1 MSEYQYYE
9 FQAVDR
15 PLDKQDIAALR
26 ALSTRAR
33 ITATSFTNHYNWGD
47 FRGDPRRLMDR
58 WFDLHLYFANWM
70 SRRLM
75 IRLPKRLINRTRL
88 GTFLHNVNSVEIRTS
103 GENVIID
110 IWHDY
115 EPSEFTDDDDG
126 SGWLGALAPLRADL
140 LAGDWRMFYL
150 LWLMEAQ
157 AGTMKDDEREPLTGI
172 GPLNS
177 GLETFADFFH
187 IDRDLVQAAAEES
200 PYTGGG
206 PLLTAST
213 RAAAIAAIPD
223 EEKAA
228 LLERLAAGDPHVM
241 AEVRSRIQESLAPT
255 TTEIQGK
262 CRTVSTL
269 LARADEICR
278 ERKAAEAARMEAKRQ
293 QRAFEAEKARRA
305 RLNILRL
312 RGLAVWDEIEN
323 EIKKRN
329 INGYERATDL
339 LADLRVLAEEDNT
352 SDAYSKRLHAL
363 RSRHSRKIRFIEQLT
378 ARISHHV

>member
-9 FQAVDR
+9 FLAIDK
-15 PLDKQDIAALR
+15 PLSKQDITALR

-47 FRGDPRRLMDR
+47 FKGDPRRLMNR

-75 IRLPKRLINRTRL
+75 IRLPKRLINRDKL
-88 GTFLHNVNSVEIRTS
+88 DIFLRDVGSVEIRTS

-115 EPSEFTDDDDG
+115 EPPKFTDDDDG

-140 LAGDWRMFYL
+140 LGGDWRMFYL
-150 LWLMEAQ
+150 LWLMEVQ
-157 AGTMKDDEREPLTGI
+157 AGTIKDDEREPLAGI
-172 GPLNS
+172 GPLNG

-200 PYTGGG
+200 PYTSGDS
-206 PLLTAST
+206 LLMAST
-213 RAAAIAAIPD
+213 RAAAVAAIPD

-228 LLERLAAGDPHVM
+228 LLERLATGDPLVM
-241 AEVRSRIQESLAPT
+241 AEVRGRIQEVQAPT
-255 TTEIQGK
+255 TTEKQER

-269 LARADEICR
+269 RARAAEICE
-278 ERKAAEAARMEAKRQ
+278 ERKAAKAAQMEAKRQ
-293 QRAFEAEKARRA
+293 QRAREAEKARRA
-305 RLNILRL
+305 RLSILRL
-312 RGLAVWDEIEN
+312 RGMAVWDEVEN
-323 EIKKRN
+323 EIEKRN

-339 LADLRVLAEEDNT
+339 LADLRVLAEENNT
-352 SDAYSKRLHAL
+352 SDAYSERVRAL
-363 RSRHSRKIRFIEQLT
+363 RSRHSRKTRFIEQLT
-378 ARISHHV
+378 RLDQF

>member
-9 FQAVDR
+9 FLAVDQ
-15 PLDKQDIAALR
+15 PLGKEDIAALR
-26 ALSTRAR
+26 SLSTRAR

-47 FRGDPRRLMDR
+47 FKGDPRRLMDR

-70 SRRLM
+70 SRQIM
-75 IRLPKRLINRTRL
+75 IRLPKRLINRDKL
-88 GTFLHNVNSVEIRTS
+88 DTFLRGVSSVEIRTS

-115 EPSEFTDDDDG
+115 EPPKYTDDDDG

-140 LAGDWRMFYL
+140 LGGDWRMFYL

-157 AGTMKDDEREPLTGI
+157 VGTIKDDEREPLAGI

-200 PYTGGG
+200 PYTRGD
-206 PLLTAST
+206 PLPTAST

-223 EEKAA
+223 EEKAT

-241 AEVRSRIQESLAPT
+241 AEVRGRVQEAQTPAT
-255 TTEIQGK
+255 DETEDRR
-262 CRTVSTL
+262 RTVSTL
-269 LARADEICR
+269 RARAAAICE

-293 QRAFEAEKARRA
+293 QRAREAEKARRA
-305 RLNILRL
+305 RLNILRH
-312 RGLAVWDEIEN
+312 RGLAVWDEVEN
-323 EIKKRN
+323 EIEKRN

-339 LADLRVLAEEDNT
+339 LADLRVLAEENNT
-352 SDAYSKRLHAL
+352 SNAYSERLRAL
-363 RSRHSRKIRFIEQLT
+363 RSRHSRKVRFIEQLT
-378 ARISHHV
+378 RLERL

>member
-9 FQAVDR
+9 FQAVDQ
-15 PLDKQDIAALR
+15 PLGKQDIAALR

-47 FRGDPRRLMDR
+47 FKGDPTRLMER

-75 IRLPKRLINRTRL
+75 VRLPKRLVNRDRL
-88 GTFLHNVNSVEIRTS
+88 DTFLRDVNSVEIRAS

-115 EPSEFTDDDDG
+115 EPPEFTDDDNG
-126 SGWLGALAPLRADL
+126 SGWLGTLAPLRADL
-140 LAGDWRMFYL
+140 LAGDWRTFYL

-157 AGTMKDDEREPLTGI
+157 TGTLEDDEREPLMGI
-172 GPLNS
+172 GPLNG

-187 IDRDLVQAAAEES
+187 IDPDLVQAAAEES
-200 PYTGGG
+200 PYISGDSL
-206 PLLTAST
+206 PTAST
-213 RAAAIAAIPD
+213 RAAAIAAISD
-223 EEKAA
+223 DEKAT
-228 LLERLAAGDPHVM
+228 LLERLAADDPYVV
-241 AEVRSRIQESLAPT
+241 AEVRSRIREALAPST
-255 TTEIQGK
+255 DEIQDRR
-262 CRTVSTL
+262 RTVSTL
-269 LARADEICR
+269 RARAAEICKTR
-278 ERKAAEAARMEAKRQ
+278 IAAEAARMEAKRQ
-293 QRAFEAEKARRA
+293 QRACEAAKARRA
-305 RLNILRL
+305 RLNILRH

-323 EIKKRN
+323 EIEKRN

-352 SDAYSKRLHAL
+352 LAAYSERLRAV
-363 RSRHSRKIRFIEQLT
+363 RSRHSRKARFIERLT
-378 ARISHHV
+378 GLE

>member
-9 FQAVDR
+9 FLAIDK
-15 PLDKQDIAALR
+15 PLSKQDITALR

-47 FRGDPRRLMDR
+47 FKGDPRRLMNR

-75 IRLPKRLINRTRL
+75 IRLPKRLINRDKL
-88 GTFLHNVNSVEIRTS
+88 DIFLRDVGSVEIRTS

-115 EPSEFTDDDDG
+115 EPPKFTDDDDG

-140 LAGDWRMFYL
+140 LGGDWRMFYL
-150 LWLMEAQ
+150 LWLMEVQ
-157 AGTMKDDEREPLTGI
+157 AGTIKDDEREPLAGI
-172 GPLNS
+172 GPLNG

-200 PYTGGG
+200 PYTSGDS
-206 PLLTAST
+206 LLMAST
-213 RAAAIAAIPD
+213 RAAAVAAIPD

-241 AEVRSRIQESLAPT
+241 AEVRGRVQEAQAPT
-255 TTEIQGK
+255 TTEKQER

-269 LARADEICR
+269 RARAAEICE
-278 ERKAAEAARMEAKRQ
+278 ERKAAKAAQMEAKRQ
-293 QRAFEAEKARRA
+293 QRAREAEKARRA
-305 RLNILRL
+305 RLSILRL
-312 RGLAVWDEIEN
+312 RGMAVWDEVEN
-323 EIKKRN
+323 EIEKRN

-339 LADLRVLAEEDNT
+339 LADLRVLAEENNT
-352 SDAYSKRLHAL
+352 SDAYSERVRAL
-363 RSRHSRKIRFIEQLT
+363 RSRHSRKTRFIEQLT
-378 ARISHHV
+378 RLDQF

>member
-9 FQAVDR
+9 FQALDR
-15 PLDKQDIAALR
+15 PLNKQDIAALR

-47 FRGDPRRLMDR
+47 FKGDPTRLMER

-75 IRLPKRLINRTRL
+75 VRLPKRLINRDRL
-88 GTFLHNVNSVEIRTS
+88 DTFLRDVNSVEIRTS
-103 GENVIID
+103 GKNVIID

-115 EPSEFTDDDDG
+115 EPPEFTDDDDG

-157 AGTMKDDEREPLTGI
+157 TGTLEDNEKEPLAGI
-172 GPLNS
+172 GPLNG

-200 PYTGGG
+200 PYTSGDSL
-206 PLLTAST
+206 PTAST
-213 RAAAIAAIPD
+213 RVAAIAAIPD
-223 EEKAA
+223 EEKTA

-241 AEVRSRIQESLAPT
+241 AEVRSRIQEALAPT
-255 TTEIQGK
+255 TTEIQDR
-262 CRTVSTL
+262 CRTVSAL
-269 LARADEICR
+269 RARAAEICK
-278 ERKAAEAARMEAKRQ
+278 ERKADEAAQVEAKRQ
-293 QRAFEAEKARRA
+293 QREREAEKARRA

-323 EIKKRN
+323 EIEKRN

-352 SDAYSKRLHAL
+352 SDAYSERLRAL

-378 ARISHHV
+378 KL

>member
-9 FQAVDR
+9 FLAIDK
-15 PLDKQDIAALR
+15 PLSKQDITALR
-26 ALSTRAR
+26 SLSTRAR

-47 FRGDPRRLMDR
+47 FKGDPRRLMNR

-70 SRRLM
+70 SRQLM
-75 IRLPKRLINRTRL
+75 IRLPKRLINRDKL
-88 GTFLHNVNSVEIRTS
+88 DTFLRGVGSVEIRTS

-115 EPSEFTDDDDG
+115 EPPKFTDDDDG

-157 AGTMKDDEREPLTGI
+157 TGTIKDDEREPLAGI

-187 IDRDLVQAAAEES
+187 IDRDLVQAATEES
-200 PYTGGG
+200 PYTSGDSL
-206 PLLTAST
+206 PMASA
-213 RAAAIAAIPD
+213 RAAAVAAIPD

-241 AEVRSRIQESLAPT
+241 AEVRGKVQEAQTPAT
-255 TTEIQGK
+255 DETQNRR
-262 CRTVSTL
+262 RTVSIL
-269 LARADEICR
+269 RARAAEICE
-278 ERKAAEAARMEAKRQ
+278 ERKVAEAARKEAKRQ
-293 QRAFEAEKARRA
+293 QRAREAEKARRA
-305 RLNILRL
+305 RLNILRH

-323 EIKKRN
+323 EIEKRN

-339 LADLRVLAEEDNT
+339 LADLRVLAEEDNALN
-352 SDAYSKRLHAL
+352 AYSERVRAL
-363 RSRHSRKIRFIEQLT
+363 RSRHSRKTRFIEQLT
-378 ARISHHV
+378 RLEQF

>member
-15 PLDKQDIAALR
+15 PLNKRDIAALR

-47 FRGDPRRLMDR
+47 FKGDPTRLMKR

-75 IRLPKRLINRTRL
+75 IRLPKRLINRDRL
-88 GTFLHNVNSVEIRTS
+88 DTFLRDVDCVEIRTA

-150 LWLMEAQ
+150 LWLMAAQ
-157 AGTMKDDEREPLTGI
+157 TGTLEDGEKEPLAGI
-172 GPLNS
+172 GPLNV

-200 PYTGGG
+200 PYTSGD
-206 PLLTAST
+206 PFPTDST
-213 RAAAIAAIPD
+213 RTATISAIPD
-223 EEKAA
+223 EEKTA

-241 AEVRSRIQESLAPT
+241 AEVRSRIQEALAPT
-255 TTEIQGK
+255 TTEIQDR
-262 CRTVSTL
+262 CRTISTL
-269 LARADEICR
+269 RARAAEICK
-278 ERKAAEAARMEAKRQ
+278 ERKADEAAQVEAKRQ
-293 QRAFEAEKARRA
+293 QREREAEKARRA

-312 RGLAVWDEIEN
+312 RGLAIWDEVEN
-323 EIKKRN
+323 EIEKRN

-352 SDAYSKRLHAL
+352 SDAYSERLRAL
-363 RSRHSRKIRFIEQLT
+363 RSRHSRKVRFIEQLT
-378 ARISHHV
+378 KL

>member
-9 FQAVDR
+9 FQALDR
-15 PLDKQDIAALR
+15 PLNKQNIAALR

-47 FRGDPRRLMDR
+47 FKGDPTRLMER

-75 IRLPKRLINRTRL
+75 IRLPKRLINRDRL
-88 GTFLHNVNSVEIRTS
+88 EPFLRDVNSVEIRTS

-115 EPSEFTDDDDG
+115 EPPEFTGDDDG

-150 LWLMEAQ
+150 LWLMAAQ
-157 AGTMKDDEREPLTGI
+157 TGTVKDGEKEPLAGI
-172 GPLNS
+172 GPLNV

-200 PYTGGG
+200 PYTSGDSL
-206 PLLTAST
+206 PTAST
-213 RAAAIAAIPD
+213 RVAAIAAIPD
-223 EEKAA
+223 EEKTA

-241 AEVRSRIQESLAPT
+241 AEVRSRIQEALAPT
-255 TTEIQGK
+255 TTEIQDR

-269 LARADEICR
+269 RARAAEICK
-278 ERKAAEAARMEAKRQ
+278 ERKADEAAQVEAKRQ
-293 QRAFEAEKARRA
+293 QREREAEKARRL
-305 RLNILRL
+305 RLNYLKR
-312 RGLAVWDEIEN
+312 RGLPVWDEIEN
-323 EIKKRN
+323 EVEKRN
-329 INGYERATDL
+329 ANGYERATEL

-352 SDAYSKRLHAL
+352 SDAYSERLRAL

-378 ARISHHV
+378 KL

>member
-9 FQAVDR
+9 FLAIDK
-15 PLDKQDIAALR
+15 PLSKQDITALR

-47 FRGDPRRLMDR
+47 FKGDPKRLMNR

-70 SRRLM
+70 SRQIM
-75 IRLPKRLINRTRL
+75 IRLPKRLINRDKL
-88 GTFLHNVNSVEIRTS
+88 DIFLRDVGSVEIRTS

-115 EPSEFTDDDDG
+115 EPPEFTDDDDG
-126 SGWLGALAPLRADL
+126 SSWLGALAPLRADL

-150 LWLMEAQ
+150 LWLMEVQ
-157 AGTMKDDEREPLTGI
+157 DGTIQDNEKEPLAGI
-172 GPLNS
+172 GPLNG

-200 PYTGGG
+200 PYTSGDS
-206 PLLTAST
+206 LLMAST
-213 RAAAIAAIPD
+213 RAAAVAAIPD

-228 LLERLAAGDPHVM
+228 LLERLATGDPHVM
-241 AEVRSRIQESLAPT
+241 AEVRNRIQEAQAPT
-255 TTEIQGK
+255 TTEKQER

-269 LARADEICR
+269 RARAAEICE
-278 ERKAAEAARMEAKRQ
+278 ERKAAKAAQMEAKRQ
-293 QRAFEAEKARRA
+293 QRAREAEKARRA
-305 RLNILRL
+305 RLSILRL
-312 RGLAVWDEIEN
+312 RGMAVWDEVEN
-323 EIKKRN
+323 EIEKRN

-339 LADLRVLAEEDNT
+339 LADLRVLAEENNT
-352 SDAYSKRLHAL
+352 SDAYSERVRAL
-363 RSRHSRKIRFIEQLT
+363 RSRHSRKTRFIEQLT
-378 ARISHHV
+378 RLDQF